1 MHLFLLSAN
10 SPCLL
15 LLFPQGHEGRYTIY
29 VHASR
34 EKPEHAS
41 PLFIDRDIRS
51 EKVLYNFTALMK
63 INSLHYKNEDYFQLI
78 VVIWSCRWWCHC
90 FTFCCRWYGVRFP
103 WLMQRGGCWQMH
115 WKTLTISILCYSLTG
130 IKQIL
135 FWTNPI
141 IFNEKIYLISVF
153 VFFYSCVPLHNFD
166 YVYNYLIGTN
176 ISFIDS

>member
-1 MHLFLLSAN
+1 MPPLFAEAN

-78 VVIWSCRWWCHC
+78 VVI
-90 FTFCCRWYGVRFP
+90 
-103 WLMQRGGCWQMH
+103 
-115 WKTLTISILCYSLTG
+115 
-130 IKQIL
+130 
-135 FWTNPI
+135 
-141 IFNEKIYLISVF
+141 
-153 VFFYSCVPLHNFD
+153 
-166 YVYNYLIGTN
+166 
-176 ISFIDS
+176 